1 MIVEV
6 ELQQDVA
13 HFGFAVELDSIT
25 YQLSFRWNARAG
37 RWFLDV
43 RDGDGN
49 ALRLGVA
56 MIPDAPLLRRFG
68 LGDAS
73 RRTRSSTRPIP
84 GELMLVDTHGFG
96 ADPGFEDLGRRHR
109 LYHFLASDLA

>member
-1 MIVEV
+1 MIVEI

-68 LGDAS
+68 LGDAF
-73 RRTRSSTRPIP
+73 P
-84 GELMLVDTHGFG
+84 GELMLVDSHGFG